1 MLAYFGTQLGWF
13 DLAKRTV
20 RDSVKDDV
28 FGLAAQLAYY
38 FFLALFPALLCL
50 IAFASLFPLHH
61 LTDEMMRLLGPF
73 APAAA
78 LAIIR
83 DQMVKLASRDDS
95 GLFSLGLLGALWS
108 SSAAMG
114 AIVNAMNRAYD
125 ITEARAWWRVR
136 LLAIFLTVGLS
147 FFILIALTLV
157 LAGPQLADLCARWF
171 GFPLAFAWTWKILQ
185 WPLVFLLVSTGIG
198 LIYYFAPD
206 AEQDWVWITPGS
218 LLATLLWLAGSL
230 GFRLYVVHFG
240 NYEGTYGAI
249 AGVIVVMLWFYLTG
263 LAIVIGAEM
272 NAEIEKASPWGKH
285 PGEKRPGEKRRLGAA
300 AEREYHRRGT
310 LAGAAG

>member
-1 MLAYFGTQLGWF
+1 MLAYFGTTIGWI
-13 DLAKRTV
+13 DLARRTA
-20 RDSVKDDV
+20 RDAVKDDV

-50 IAFASLFPLHH
+50 IALASLFPLHE
-61 LTDEMMRLLGPF
+61 LTDDMVRLLGPI

-78 LAIIR
+78 IAIIQ

-125 ITEARAWWRVR
+125 IPDARPWWRVR
-136 LLAIFLTVGLS
+136 LVAILLTLGLS

-157 LAGPQLADLCARWF
+157 LAGPQLADWCAQWM
-171 GFPLAFAWTWKILQ
+171 GFPVAFAWTWKILQ
-185 WPLVFLLVSTGIG
+185 WPLVVALVATGIG

-218 LLATLLWLAGSL
+218 VLATLLWLAGSL
-230 GFRLYVVHFG
+230 GFRLYVVHFS

-272 NAEIEKASPWGKH
+272 NAEIEKASPWGQ
-285 PGEKRPGEKRRLGAA
+285 PVGDRRPGEKRRLGAA
-300 AEREYHRRGT
+300 AERAYHRRGV
-310 LAGAAG
+310 LAG